1 MNRIIFTI
9 VLISICCCPLLANIC
24 NNDNGPVVVILKDKQ
39 TTGQTKTNRTP
50 ARIPIECY
58 YYPYAS
64 NLELSF
70 LSNLGTVDV
79 VLENQ
84 TTGEILDY
92 VGNSALGR
100 MVIPIESNSAYRMDI
115 VTDTGRS
122 FYAIFFAGEE
132 DENSNVFNLKCKL

>member
-1 MNRIIFTI
+1 MNRIVLTI

-24 NNDNGPVVVILKDKQ
+24 NNDNDPVVVIVKDEQ
-39 TTGQTKTNRTP
+39 TTGKTKTNRTP

-70 LSNLGTVDV
+70 LSNLGTVNV

-100 MVIPIESNSAYRMDI
+100 MVIPVVHGTAYRIDI
-115 VTDTGRS
+115 RTENGRDY
-122 FYAIFFAGEE
+122 YALFLSETCTY
-132 DENSNVFNLKCKL
+132 D